1 MTTPD
6 TITRRRLYADCGQLR
21 ALTPFES
28 ALLRQPCA
36 DRRWDA
42 AIVTALGVGQLTPLD
57 VTPPEGSRCTH
68 TDPYRNAS
76 CAEHVHKLHGLNPLV
91 KPTTWAS
98 TGADAPA

>member
-42 AIVTALGVGQLTPLD
+42 AIDAEAARRHRQQTRDAEAARPTDPEG
-57 VTPPEGSRCTH
+57 VTP
-68 TDPYRNAS
+68 
-76 CAEHVHKLHGLNPLV
+76 
-91 KPTTWAS
+91 
-98 TGADAPA
+98 